1 MRARRTPQVAGQRG
15 LQPGSRVRD
24 YMQRRFTNAMLDVLI
39 FSGPM
44 TRPET
49 NASQHAAGDGL
60 PSFLVHTCGSSFVQ
74 KLALVLE
81 EQGRLLQAQGSGGAR
96 GGHADLAP
104 VGEDGKYAPV

>member
-1 MRARRTPQVAGQRG
+1 MHQKV
-15 LQPGSRVRD
+15 
-24 YMQRRFTNAMLDVLI
+24 
-39 FSGPM
+39 
-44 TRPET
+44 
-49 NASQHAAGDGL
+49 
-60 PSFLVHTCGSSFVQ
+60 GSSFVQ

>member
-44 TRPET
+44 TRPEP
-49 NASQHAAGDGL
+49 NASQHSAGDGL
-60 PSFLVHTCGSSFVQ
+60 PTFLVHTSVVGASP
-74 KLALVLE
+74 ALLPPE
-81 EQGRLLQAQGSGGAR
+81 LGLG
-96 GGHADLAP
+96 
-104 VGEDGKYAPV
+104 YAEPIPNS